1 MPAFSR
7 PVLCWL
13 RVRVSVLLY
22 ADKHSAP
29 FRANIVAKEKAEPSA
44 EGEIR
49 NSTVSASVIQALDS
63 FALRSGDLRIHF
75 EHLRAFLKAFL
86 AATNA
91 TTILSA
97 LDFRALLLDGWPDT
111 SLSISNCSA
120 LSTAII
126 CVSVSVICVFMAND
140 PEHSTIAYL
149 SMRPILCAMRPT
161 IQNLANCFSHVRLS
175 HR

>member
-1 MPAFSR
+1 M
-7 PVLCWL
+7 
-13 RVRVSVLLY
+13 SVGLNS
-22 ADKHSAP
+22 DKHSAP
-29 FRANIVAKEKAEPSA
+29 CAANITANATDRIEAEPSA

-49 NSTVSASVIQALDS
+49 NSTVSAAVIQALDS

-126 CVSVSVICVFMAND
+126 CGSVSVIFIWNASFLFHYHAND
-140 PEHSTIAYL
+140 
-149 SMRPILCAMRPT
+149 
-161 IQNLANCFSHVRLS
+161 
-175 HR
+175 